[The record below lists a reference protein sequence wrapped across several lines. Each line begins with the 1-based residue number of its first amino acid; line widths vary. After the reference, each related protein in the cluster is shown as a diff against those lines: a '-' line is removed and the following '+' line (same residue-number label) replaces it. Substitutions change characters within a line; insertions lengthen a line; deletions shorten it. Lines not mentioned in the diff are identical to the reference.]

1 MTETILRLHPPPEPD
16 AGRRARL
23 ASRPWRAHLRGMSD
37 QTIAK
42 SFRVT
47 GRVQG
52 VSFRAWTQAQAE
64 ARGLEGW
71 VRNTPEGA
79 VEGVVQGPVDAVD
92 DFVARLRSGP
102 PLARVDDVHMEDRTP
117 ETLADFEVRP

>member
-1 MTETILRLHPPPEPD
+1 
-16 AGRRARL
+16 
-23 ASRPWRAHLRGMSD
+23 MSD
-37 QTIAK
+37 ETIAK

-71 VRNTPEGA
+71 VRNTPDGA
-79 VEGVVQGPVDAVD
+79 VEGVVQGPPQG
-92 DFVARLRSGP
+92 VAEFGDRLGDGP
-102 PLARVDDVHMEDRTP
+102 PAARVDRVEMEDRAP
-117 ETLADFEVRP
+117 APLADFEVRP

>member
-1 MTETILRLHPPPEPD
+1 MSDETI
-16 AGRRARL
+16 AN
-23 ASRPWRAHLRGMSD
+23 
-37 QTIAK
+37 

-52 VSFRAWTQAQAE
+52 VSFRAWTQGRAE

-71 VRNTPEGA
+71 VRNTSEGA
-79 VEGVVQGPVDAVD
+79 VEGVVQGPAQAVDA
-92 DFVARLRSGP
+92 FCAELRTGP
-102 PLARVDDVHMEDRTP
+102 PLARVDDVRLESRAP

>member
-1 MTETILRLHPPPEPD
+1 
-16 AGRRARL
+16 
-23 ASRPWRAHLRGMSD
+23 MSD
-37 QTIAK
+37 ETIAK

-71 VRNTPEGA
+71 VRNTPDGA
-79 VEGVVQGPVDAVD
+79 VEGVVQGPAAAVAEFAARLHDGPPASRVDAVE
-92 DFVARLRSGP
+92 A
-102 PLARVDDVHMEDRTP
+102 EDRP
-117 ETLADFEVRP
+117 PAPLADFEIRP